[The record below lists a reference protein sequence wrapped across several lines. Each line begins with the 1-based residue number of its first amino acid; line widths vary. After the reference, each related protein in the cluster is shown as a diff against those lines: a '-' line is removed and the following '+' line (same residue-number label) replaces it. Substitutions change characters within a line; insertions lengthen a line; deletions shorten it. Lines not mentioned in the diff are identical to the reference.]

1 MMLCKLS
8 LKNIKKSFKDY
19 TIYFFTLI
27 LGVAIFYVFNA
38 IDSQTVLLETKES
51 TYDIIELM
59 TQTLSAVSI
68 FVSFILGFLIIY
80 ASRFLIKRRN
90 KEFAIYMTLGMSKR
104 KISMILFIE
113 TIIIG
118 LLSLGVGLGLGVIL
132 SQLMSLLVANM
143 FEADMTNFAFTFS
156 KGALIKTI
164 IYFSIMYLLVM
175 IFNTIQ
181 ISRCK
186 LIDLINANKR
196 SEKVKIKNPIICTII
211 FLIAVVIL
219 GYCYYRVSMPDGTS
233 SLTVRD
239 MGIMITLGAFST
251 FLLFWSLSG
260 LMLKIVQSMKN
271 IYYKGLNSFTLRQ
284 ISSKINTTV
293 FSMTIICLMLFVT
306 ICVLS
311 SSLSIKNSMT
321 SNLKELAPADIEL
334 MKKRNIPKEL
344 QDDYGYT
351 DGQIESSYKTI
362 SETLKELNIDEDKYL
377 KDQTTLHLYT
387 DEAITYA
394 TTMGIELESMKKMY
408 PYLDYTSPEIIV
420 KLSEYNKVAKMFNNK
435 TYSLDDDEYMIIGDY
450 ESMTELRNK
459 ALKIGTPLTIFGK
472 ELTPKYKEV
481 KDGFIEMSSNH
492 ITDGIIVVPDEV
504 INISSTSPRLE
515 EEYMVANYK
524 ANDEK
529 TKENIEEVFTN
540 PELNNL
546 YPDITLNG
554 TTRIAIY
561 DASVGLGAMITFIGL
576 YLGIIFLI
584 SSAALLALKELSES
598 ADNIT
603 RYTMLRRIG
612 ATDKQLNK
620 ALFRQIAI
628 FFIFP
633 LIIAIIHSIFGIK
646 FCTFILE
653 TFGKE
658 EMLASVSMTMLF
670 LILIYGGYFLITY
683 YCSKN
688 IIKEK
693 RT

>member
-38 IDSQTVLLETKES
+38 IESQTVLLQTKQS
-51 TYDIIELM
+51 TYDIIEMM
-59 TQTLSAVSI
+59 TQTLSAVSV

-90 KEFAIYMTLGMSKR
+90 KEFAVYMTLGMGKR

-113 TIIIG
+113 TIAIG
-118 LLSLGVGLGLGVIL
+118 ILSLGVGLALGIAL

-156 KGALIKTI
+156 KAALIKTV

-175 IFNTIQ
+175 IFNTVQ
-181 ISRCK
+181 VSRCK

-196 SEKVKIKNPIICTII
+196 SEKIKMKNPILCTII
-211 FLIAVVIL
+211 FLVAVMIL
-219 GYCYYRVSMPDGTS
+219 GYCYYKVSIPDGTS
-233 SLTVRD
+233 SLPVKD
-239 MGIMITLGAFST
+239 IGIIIALGSLST

-260 LMLKIVQSMKN
+260 LMLKIVQMMHKV
-271 IYYKGLNSFTLRQ
+271 YYKGLNSFTLRQ

-321 SNLKELAPADIEL
+321 ANLKELAPADIEL
-334 MKKRNIPKEL
+334 TKKRNIPKEL
-344 QDDYGYT
+344 QEDYGYT
-351 DGQIESSYKTI
+351 DGQIDSSYKTI
-362 SETLKELNIDEDKYL
+362 SETLEDLNIDEEKYL
-377 KDQTTLHLYT
+377 TDQTTIHIYT
-387 DEAITYA
+387 DSSLTYA
-394 TTMGIELESMKKMY
+394 TSMGKTLDKMKKMY
-408 PYLDYTSPEIIV
+408 PYLDYTSPEVIV
-420 KLSEYNKVAKMFNNK
+420 KLSEYNKVAKIFNNE
-435 TYSLDDDEYMIIGDY
+435 TYSLDDDEYMVIGDY
-450 ESMTELRNK
+450 ESMINLRNE
-459 ALKIGTPLTIFGK
+459 ALAEDTPLTIFGK

-481 KDGFIEMSSNH
+481 KNGFIEMSSNH
-492 ITDGIIVVPDEV
+492 ITDGIIVVPDDV
-504 INISSTSPRLE
+504 INVADDSPQME
-515 EEYMVANYK
+515 EEYMIANYK
-524 ANDEK
+524 ASDEK
-529 TKENIEEVFTN
+529 TKEEIEATFTN
-540 PELNNL
+540 PELNDL
-546 YPDITLNG
+546 YPDITLEG

-598 ADNIT
+598 TDNIT

-612 ATDKQLNK
+612 ASDKQLNR

-628 FFIFP
+628 FFFFP
-633 LIIAIIHSIFGIK
+633 LLIAIIHSIFGIK
-646 FCTFILE
+646 FCIFILE
-653 TFGKE
+653 TFGKD
-658 EMLASVSMTMLF
+658 EMLASVGMTMIF

-693 RT
+693 RL